1 MKLISSIAT
10 LAATFASGC
19 TTQLQTRMP
28 AIDPPL
34 PLPVSRLSPTSGS
47 IVGVVNDYR
56 TGTLVAGA
64 TITGKLA
71 TAENG
76 LMIVSQTDSH
86 GVFLLEQLP
95 PGSYVL
101 SVSFPFTTSERFT
114 VNVEP
119 NTATTSRLGLDLG
132 DSRGLI
138 VRRRLQQQLD
148 ARVERD
154 HPYSALENNYVI
166 DGMKTGSLQ

>member
-1 MKLISSIAT
+1 MKLIISIAT

-34 PLPVSRLSPTSGS
+34 PLPISRLSPTSGS

-64 TITGKLA
+64 TIIGTLA

-76 LMIVSQTDSH
+76 FMIVSQTDNN

-119 NTATTSRLGLDLG
+119 NTATTSRVGLDLG

-138 VRRRLQQQLD
+138 VRHRLQQQLA

-154 HPYSALENNYVI
+154 HPNSTVENNYVV
-166 DGMKTGSLQ
+166 DGINTDSL